1 MKHPILITGAAGFI
15 GSNLS
20 RYFVNNDIKVN
31 IIIKKSSDTWRIKD
45 ILKDLNIFYA
55 DISNKKEIKKI
66 INKIKPKT
74 IFHLATHGA

>member
-55 DISNKKEIKKI
+55 DISNKK
-66 INKIKPKT
+66 
-74 IFHLATHGA
+74 